1 LPDAD
6 RYMQFLLI
14 GIGDHET
21 AHYEEQVDGEITVIC
36 KSLDARLY
44 GEVTG
49 YNGQSSQTPQRV

>member
-1 LPDAD
+1 
-6 RYMQFLLI
+6 MQFLLI